1 MSYESPLLRVS
12 LLSPISKSS
21 MFRSV
26 LLTMILLTVSLTGC
40 TDSTPNRTIVTF
52 QIDSDG
58 EDFWIYLYTVP
69 RNKMGNFS
77 IESSLG
83 NDTAS
88 SVYSYQKKVSFDDLT
103 KDSDNFVSFSFKADL
118 SEVFWELNCKFR
130 LNQDSTNEKIVL
142 DVILIDED
150 EEKEKEWKLPYSTPL
165 NYRQ

>member
-1 MSYESPLLRVS
+1 
-12 LLSPISKSS
+12 

-26 LLTMILLTVSLTGC
+26 VFTMILLTASFTGC

-69 RNKMGNFS
+69 RTKMGNFS

-83 NDTAS
+83 NDIAPL
-88 SVYSYQKKVSFDDLT
+88 VYSYQKKVSFDDLT

-130 LNQDSTNEKIVL
+130 LNQDSTDERIVL
-142 DVILIDED
+142 DVLIIEGE
-150 EEKEKEWKLPYSTPL
+150 EEKGDEWKLPYSTPL